1 MKYRVAIVTKC
12 MITGGVERALIAMLD
27 RLEGKCIVD
36 LYVIDHGKLDEEVPK
51 WVNIIKLKTVSKK
64 GSYKH
69 PIFSI
74 KKMIALEKSKRYNS
88 YAMKNYYASKMLL
101 PVIQKY
107 DIAVSYHAPNTVPVF
122 YVIDSIK
129 ATRKILWLHGDLE
142 TNNGNDPIVRQYYN
156 KYDQVY
162 AVSNYIRESFL
173 RVWPERKD
181 KIAVF
186 YNFVNKKRIVKL
198 AKEGESFQ
206 QNDINNW

>member
-1 MKYRVAIVTKC
+1 
-12 MITGGVERALIAMLD
+12 
-27 RLEGKCIVD
+27 
-36 LYVIDHGKLDEEVPK
+36 
-51 WVNIIKLKTVSKK
+51 
-64 GSYKH
+64 
-69 PIFSI
+69 
-74 KKMIALEKSKRYNS
+74 
-88 YAMKNYYASKMLL
+88 MKNYYASKMLL

-107 DIAVSYHAPNTVPVF
+107 DIAVSYHARIQFSF

-162 AVSNYIRESFL
+162 AVSNYIREKLL

-186 YNFVNKKRIVKL
+186 YNFVNKK
-198 AKEGESFQ
+198 ESLNLQKKGNHFNRMIN
-206 QNDINNW
+206 QNLRY